1 VVTDLTSLPRAKPLV
16 VLGGTFDPPHIGHLI
31 IADDLYAWA
40 EPSAVVF
47 VPAAVPPHKIGE
59 RHAPPPA
66 RLEMATRAVADDA
79 RFTVAALEIE
89 RGGVSYTIDTVRAL
103 RGRGFAD
110 VRVAVGADNLAE
122 VTAWREWEAL
132 VKECRLVVM
141 TRPGYGDD
149 VPAALAGK
157 VEQLAVTPV
166 PLSSSLVRARV
177 AAAKPFRYLVPTPV
191 YEYIIAEGLYR

>member
-1 VVTDLTSLPRAKPLV
+1 VVTDFNSLPRPKPLV
-16 VLGGTFDPPHIGHLI
+16 VLGGTFDPPHVGHLI

-59 RHAPPPA
+59 RHAPPAA
-66 RLEMATRAVADDA
+66 RLEMAARAVAADP
-79 RFTVAALEIE
+79 RFAVAALEIE

-103 RGRGFAD
+103 RVRGFTD
-110 VRVAVGADNLAE
+110 IRVAVGADNLPE

-132 VKECRLVVM
+132 VTECRLVVM

-149 VPAALAGK
+149 APAALAGK
-157 VEQLAVTPV
+157 IEPLPVTPV

-177 AAAKPFRYLVPTPV
+177 AAGKPFRYLVPPAV
-191 YEYIIAEGLYR
+191 YEYITTEGLYR